1 MQAASV
7 SNLLRDDYM
16 LLQRY
21 LEGHLIKKILN
32 CTETKVSI
40 LIENDVIVD
49 FIHLEDEIIFDITL
63 PSGS

>member
-7 SNLLRDDYM
+7 SAMLRDDYQ

-21 LEGHLIKKILN
+21 LEGRLIKKILY

-40 LIENDVIVD
+40 LMENNVVLD

-63 PSGS
+63 PSG